1 MFKTISNNGDS
12 MENVFNV
19 CDFGAVGDGIFDSTD
34 AFQSAI
40 DEAEKVKGAVIV
52 PPGSYSC
59 KSITMKP
66 SVSLQ
71 GFSGWGYRENGGSV
85 IRLSDENAHCLI
97 DMSGAFG
104 ARLRD
109 LQLIGCGLGESVH
122 GVYVWWEDQKSR
134 LSDPSEREGN
144 VYPEKTQ
151 IGFREDSV
159 IIENCNIKN
168 FSGDAVH
175 LERIWAFTVKDC
187 MLIAN
192 KGNGIYIK
200 GWDGW
205 ISDCI
210 MHSNRGAGIFAD
222 DICAAVTITG
232 NRIEWNRNGGI
243 NLVNSS
249 LLNVTGNY
257 FDRAYGPAVK
267 LVGGW
272 IICNNI
278 TFTGNIFNRSGRYE
292 EDYLRDNSCH
302 LYLENCNNMAIT
314 GNTFLVGKDDFGE
327 EGGGTTPDYGII
339 YKKLNSCVISGNT
352 MYNGANKKSLLDL
365 GEHTG
370 ESCISNNTG
379 EI

>member
-1 MFKTISNNGDS
+1 MNKTILIYGDI
-12 MENVFNV
+12 MKNVFDV
-19 CDFGAVGDGIFDSTD
+19 CDFGAVGDGIFDCTES
-34 AFQSAI
+34 FQSAI
-40 DEAEKVKGAVIV
+40 NEAEKVKGAVIV
-52 PPGSYSC
+52 PPGTYSC
-59 KSITMKP
+59 RTLIMKP

-71 GFSGWGYRENGGSV
+71 GFAGWGYRETGGSV
-85 IRLSDENAHCLI
+85 IKLFDEDARCLI

-109 LQLIGCGLGESVH
+109 IQLIGCGLGKGVH

-134 LSDPSEREGN
+134 LSDPPERENN
-144 VYPEKTQ
+144 VYPEITQ
-151 IGFREDSV
+151 IGFREDS
-159 IIENCNIKN
+159 ITIDNCNIKN
-168 FSGDAVH
+168 FSGDSIH
-175 LERIWAFTVKDC
+175 LERIWAFTIKDC

-192 KGNGIYIK
+192 KGNAVYIK

-210 MHSNRGAGIFAD
+210 MHSNGGAGIFAD

-243 NLVNSS
+243 NLVNAS
-249 LLNVTGNY
+249 LLNITGNY

-292 EDYLRDNSCH
+292 GEYNRDQSCH
-302 LYLENCNNMAIT
+302 LYLENCNNITAT
-314 GNTFLVGKDDFGE
+314 GNTFIVGKDDFGE
-327 EGGGTTPDYGII
+327 AGGGTTPDYGVI
-339 YKKLNSCVISGNT
+339 YKKLNSCFVSGNT
-352 MYNGANKKSLLDL
+352 MYNGALKASFLDL
-365 GEHTG
+365 GDNEG
-370 ESCISNNTG
+370 ENVIKDNPTK
-379 EI
+379 

>member
-1 MFKTISNNGDS
+1 MINIFDVTK
-12 MENVFNV
+12 
-19 CDFGAVGDGIFDSTD
+19 FGAVGDSVTD
-34 AFQSAI
+34 CTAAFQSAI
-40 DEAEKVKGAVIV
+40 DEAAKQKGAVIV
-52 PPGSYSC
+52 PPGTYSC
-59 KSITMKP
+59 STLILKP

-71 GFSGWGYRENGGSV
+71 GFAGWGYRETGGSV
-85 IRLSDENAHCLI
+85 ITLRDKDSKCLI
-97 DMSGAFG
+97 DMSAAFG
-104 ARLRD
+104 ARVKD
-109 LQLIGCGLGESVH
+109 LQLVGKGLGENVH

-134 LSDPSEREGN
+134 LCDPPERENN
-144 VYPEKTQ
+144 VYPEVTQ

-159 IIENCNIKN
+159 TVDNCNIKN
-168 FSGDAVH
+168 FSGDAIH
-175 LERIWAFTVKDC
+175 FERIWAFTVKNS
-187 MLIAN
+187 MLIGN

-210 MHSNRGAGIFAD
+210 MHSNQGAGIFAD

-249 LLNVTGNY
+249 LLNITGNY

-292 EDYLRDNSCH
+292 GEYDRDQSCH
-302 LYLENCNNMAIT
+302 LYLENCNNITAT
-314 GNTFLVGKDDFGE
+314 GNTFIVGKDDFGE
-327 EGGGTTPDYGII
+327 AGGGTTPDYGVI
-339 YKKLNSCVISGNT
+339 YKKLNSCCITGNT
-352 MYNGANKKSLLDL
+352 MFNGALKSPFLDL
-365 GEHTG
+365 GENEG
-370 ESCISNNTG
+370 ENVIKDNPSK
-379 EI
+379 